1 MTRESTLKE
10 SINGALMD
18 NSAIQD
24 ALDIKDYSAL
34 QKIIDRQRKELEIIH
49 KHVHCDLPSSFTI

>member
-10 SINGALMD
+10 SIDGALMD

-24 ALDIKDYSAL
+24 ALDIKDYSPRRA
-34 QKIIDRQRKELEIIH
+34 E
-49 KHVHCDLPSSFTI
+49 